1 MTTIKFSIHCPQM
14 TDFKKAYQILLISMI
29 IALLFSCASAS
40 DEKEPFWIET
50 ASALMSNGIAHYNN
64 QQFFLAKKDFLKALN
79 AYQRFND
86 VEGMAQ
92 CQLNLAKTHI
102 STGENAEQYIDRLH
116 QLINENNLSK
126 LRVHADIMRA
136 SVMIKTGLYDNAE
149 EILGGY
155 VNKPGLQKDVYA
167 SVLINRLRV
176 AFAKN
181 NQIDQWLK
189 KYEFSIEK
197 NNKLYNARLLRFKA
211 QYAHINKNKEK
222 SDQLFEQALIK
233 YRLLANSK
241 GVFFTLKEW
250 GDALILSE
258 DWVGAL
264 AKYNNALITARST
277 GIKNDIE
284 VSQKAI
290 ARLKNI
296 VRNSL

>member
-1 MTTIKFSIHCPQM
+1 
-14 TDFKKAYQILLISMI
+14 
-29 IALLFSCASAS
+29 LF
-40 DEKEPFWIET
+40 
-50 ASALMSNGIAHYNN
+50 
-64 QQFFLAKKDFLKALN
+64 
-79 AYQRFND
+79 
-86 VEGMAQ
+86 
-92 CQLNLAKTHI
+92 LAKTHI